1 MNMNLSKSVTY
12 GMIAMGYIAK
22 QTDGRCIPCEELAQ
36 KFDLPKEFLQKIMN
50 QYVRAGILQAKRG
63 PQGGFSLAQPAK
75 EISLLEII
83 EAVEGSLKSSYGIAE
98 QAKKQKVAVN
108 MEAICNK
115 AADQGMAILKKA
127 KLSDLVK

>member
-1 MNMNLSKSVTY
+1 MNLTKSVTY

-22 QTDGRCIPCEELAQ
+22 QPEGRWVPAEEIS
-36 KFDLPKEFLQKIMN
+36 KEFDIPDTVLAKVMQ
-50 QYVRAGILQAKRG
+50 QYVRAGILLAKRG
-63 PQGGFSLAQPAK
+63 SHGGFSLAKPAK
-75 EISLLEII
+75 DISLLEII

-98 QAKKQKVAVN
+98 QVKKQNIAVKVD
-108 MEAICNK
+108 EICNK

>member
-1 MNMNLSKSVTY
+1 MNLSKSVTY

-22 QTDGRCIPCEELAQ
+22 QAEGRWVSCEELVQ
-36 KFDLPKEFLQKIMN
+36 KFDMPKEFLQKIMN

-63 PQGGFSLAQPAK
+63 SQGGFCLAQPAK

-83 EAVEGSLKSSYGIAE
+83 EAVDGSMKNFYAIAE
-98 QAKKQKVAVN
+98 QAKKQRFAVN
-108 MEAICNK
+108 MDAVCNK

>member
-1 MNMNLSKSVTY
+1 MNLSKSVTY
-12 GMIAMGYIAK
+12 GMIAMGHIAK
-22 QTDGRCIPCEELAQ
+22 QTDGRWVPCEELVQ
-36 KFDLPKEFLQKIMN
+36 KFDMPYAFLVKIMFRLA
-50 QYVRAGILQAKRG
+50 QAGILRSKRG
-63 PQGGFSLAQPAK
+63 PHGGFSLAQPAK

-83 EAVEGSLKSSYGIAE
+83 EAVEGPGNKFHGIFE
-98 QAKKQKVAVN
+98 QAKKQRFAIN

>member
-1 MNMNLSKSVTY
+1 L
-12 GMIAMGYIAK
+12 
-22 QTDGRCIPCEELAQ
+22 DIPYA
-36 KFDLPKEFLQKIMN
+36 FLLKIMN
-50 QYVRAGILQAKRG
+50 RLAQAGILRSKRG
-63 PQGGFSLAQPAK
+63 PHGGFSLAIPAQ

-98 QAKKQKVAVN
+98 QAKKQRFAVN
-108 MEAICNK
+108 MDAICNK

>member
-1 MNMNLSKSVTY
+1 MNLSKSVTY

-22 QTDGRCIPCEELAQ
+22 QTDAPWVLTEEIS
-36 KFDLPKEFLQKIMN
+36 KEFDIPYDFLVKIMS
-50 QYVRAGILQAKRG
+50 QLARTGLLRSKRG
-63 PQGGFSLAQPAK
+63 PHGGFSLAQPAQ

-83 EAVEGSLKSSYGIAE
+83 EAVDGSMKNFYAIAE
-98 QAKKQKVAVN
+98 QAKKQRFAVN

-115 AADQGMAILKKA
+115 AADQAMAILKKA